1 MFYVCMICVFMCSIV
16 MSIVCMSCCFGVI
29 NNNNNNNNKA
39 VASLR
44 TTQPSVSDNYV
55 RVFVLG
61 DSNLS
66 V

>member
-1 MFYVCMICVFMCSIV
+1 MFYVCMICDFVCSIV

-55 RVFVLG
+55 PVFVLG